1 MNAFLLFLKDR
12 SIDDLKNDLLQLYM
26 HSSDVQDYY
35 QNELHVANIEDFDIA
50 DYRED
55 ITRAFDKLDHELMI
69 IVEVDQ
75 TIDIFRHNP
84 AIIDLHVEVCL
95 FCLEEFAHYQN
106 RKQKTSEQFQEFFFR
121 LWREALVSLGQ
132 LPANDEY
139 IQKRNA
145 VIQRVKTFN
154 LSRKLQIE
162 FNAIL
167 AKAV

>member
-26 HSSDVQDYY
+26 QSSDVQNYY
-35 QNELHVANIEDFDIA
+35 QNELHGANIKDFDIA
-50 DYRED
+50 NYRED
-55 ITRAFDKLDHELMI
+55 ITRAFDKLEHELMI
-69 IVEVDQ
+69 IVEIEQVV
-75 TIDIFRHNP
+75 DIFRYDP
-84 AIIDLHVEVCL
+84 SIIELHVEVCL

-106 RKQKTSEQFQEFFFR
+106 RKQQTSVQFQEFFFQ

-145 VIQRVKTFN
+145 VIQRMKTFN